1 MDKNH
6 GSLNT
11 NDFGSFSGGT
21 NGKEPACQCRRY
33 ETQVQSRGQDDP
45 LEKEGNGNPL
55 QYSSLGNSM
64 NRGEIQIGRH
74 EAELSRQFWLEVA
87 GEAITENGLCY

>member
-11 NDFGSFSGGT
+11 NDVGPSQLAQTVKNLPANAGDVRDTGSIPGSGR
-21 NGKEPACQCRRY
+21 A
-33 ETQVQSRGQDDP
+33 

-74 EAELSRQFWLEVA
+74 EVELSRQLWLEVA